1 MGRAR
6 HPATLDRPEDWA
18 RGSMRDVSLLR
29 SGRTTSPCSPPSVRR
44 PSTTTSISA
53 PRWRRTRGPEATCW
67 PRRRAELAQL
77 CEHLHSIGL
86 RPTVLS
92 RREIA
97 AVHAPVGRSDRA
109 ERLALWGDGSIPTS
123 GAGTGG
129 PPPRLR
135 HAADRRLCPPGGPNR
150 GLAPHRR
157 GHRVDVPAALDRVM
171 PGSVRTVSMHLEAVS
186 TAQAL
191 AEVRDA
197 RTTGGMAQRKRDEKG
212 IITTEEEERRVDEA
226 RSRERELTR
235 GFRQHK
241 IAGLVMVSSPDAETA
256 ARAWRQA
263 ERKAVECHLDL
274 RELHARGHEAWAATL
289 AAVPAAL
296 RSGAALMLR
305 LAPMSVTT
313 RHSAS
318 AYPFQ
323 CQAGLP
329 LVGPVIGQE
338 VLGQGM
344 FCYDPFCLYDTET
357 LLSPC
362 MLVSGN
368 KGYGKSAFVKAYL
381 HRQSMAGKWLAILDP
396 KGEYL
401 DLAARDGL
409 SVLGL
414 APGRPGPAQSPRR
427 RSGPRQRR
435 GTDDVRGRRIGGG
448 GGPGRVG
455 RSGVRC
461 RATSARW

>member
-1 MGRAR
+1 
-6 HPATLDRPEDWA
+6 
-18 RGSMRDVSLLR
+18 
-29 SGRTTSPCSPPSVRR
+29 
-44 PSTTTSISA
+44 
-53 PRWRRTRGPEATCW
+53 
-67 PRRRAELAQL
+67 
-77 CEHLHSIGL
+77 
-86 RPTVLS
+86 
-92 RREIA
+92 
-97 AVHAPVGRSDRA
+97 
-109 ERLALWGDGSIPTS
+109 
-123 GAGTGG
+123 
-129 PPPRLR
+129 
-135 HAADRRLCPPGGPNR
+135 
-150 GLAPHRR
+150 
-157 GHRVDVPAALDRVM
+157 
-171 PGSVRTVSMHLEAVS
+171 
-186 TAQAL
+186 
-191 AEVRDA
+191 
-197 RTTGGMAQRKRDEKG
+197 
-212 IITTEEEERRVDEA
+212 
-226 RSRERELTR
+226 
-235 GFRQHK
+235 
-241 IAGLVMVSSPDAETA
+241 
-256 ARAWRQA
+256 
-263 ERKAVECHLDL
+263 
-274 RELHARGHEAWAATL
+274 
-289 AAVPAAL
+289 
-296 RSGAALMLR
+296 MLR

-329 LVGPVIGQE
+329 LVGPIIGQE

-414 APGRPGPAQSPRR
+414 RPNGPVRLNPLDAGPAPLGQRDRGRPGPAHRR
-427 RSGPRQRR
+427 
-435 GTDDVRGRRIGGG
+435 G

-455 RSGVRC
+455 RRACRS